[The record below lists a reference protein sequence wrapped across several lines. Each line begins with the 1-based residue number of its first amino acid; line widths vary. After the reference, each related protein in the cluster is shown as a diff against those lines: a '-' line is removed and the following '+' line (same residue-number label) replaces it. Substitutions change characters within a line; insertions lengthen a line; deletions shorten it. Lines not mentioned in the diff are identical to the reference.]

1 LPLPRGLN
9 RHFLSHLTP
18 RTPAVCL
25 APMEPDPKSL
35 HRITLQLP
43 VPVQDSKTLLKL
55 LQLELQAHPP
65 KAPVKKVL
73 LTLEAAPPRNIQ
85 GELFIPPG
93 PEPQRMEITL
103 ARIKAIAGE
112 TRVGSPVLRN
122 THRPDAFEMGRF
134 LPSEETLGART
145 SRPPLAA
152 EGGQEMNGQHQGQTG
167 RPRSQEHSPALPHS
181 ALRRFRPAVPA
192 CVEMKC
198 AVPAFITFHNQRR
211 KVIAQ
216 AGPWRNSGDWWNESP
231 WARDAWDVTLVE
243 RPSRAQQ
250 TRPFETVSNPESAVY
265 RVYLDLHTQQWFVE
279 GMYD

>member
-1 LPLPRGLN
+1 MDPDLN
-9 RHFLSHLTP
+9 S
-18 RTPAVCL
+18 
-25 APMEPDPKSL
+25 S

-73 LTLEAAPPRNIQ
+73 LTIEAVSPRKVQ

-122 THRPDAFEMGRF
+122 THRPDAFQMQRF
-134 LPSEETLGART
+134 SLSEKTLGART

-152 EGGQEMNGQHQGQTG
+152 ESGQEMDARQQRPAG
-167 RPRSQEHSPALPHS
+167 RPRSQEPHS
-181 ALRRFRPAVPA
+181 ALRRFRPVITAH
-192 CVEMKC
+192 VELKD
-198 AVPAFITFHNQRR
+198 ARPVFVTFLNQRR
-211 KVIAQ
+211 KVLAQ
-216 AGPWRNSGDWWNESP
+216 AGPWRNSGDWWSETS
-231 WARDAWDVTLVE
+231 WARDEWDVTLVE
-243 RPSRAQQ
+243 GSSRVHK
-250 TRPFETVSNPESAVY
+250 TRPFETVSNPEAVVY
-265 RVYLDLHTQQWFVE
+265 RIYFDLHTQQWLVE
-279 GMYD
+279 GIYD

>member
-1 LPLPRGLN
+1 
-9 RHFLSHLTP
+9 
-18 RTPAVCL
+18 
-25 APMEPDPKSL
+25 MEPDPTSF

-73 LTLEAAPPRNIQ
+73 LTIEAAPSHKVQ

-122 THRPDAFEMGRF
+122 THRPDAFQMQKF
-134 LPSEETLGART
+134 LPSEALGART
-145 SRPPLAA
+145 PRPP
-152 EGGQEMNGQHQGQTG
+152 GGDQEENAKTKKQAGY
-167 RPRSQEHSPALPHS
+167 PPSQEHCPALPHS
-181 ALRRFRPAVPA
+181 ALRRFRPAIPA
-192 CVEMKC
+192 RVEVKD
-198 AVPAFITFHNQRR
+198 AVPAFVTFLNQRH
-211 KVIAQ
+211 KVLAQ
-216 AGPWRNSGDWWNESP
+216 AGPWRSGGDWWNESS
-231 WARDAWDVTLVE
+231 WARDEWDVTLVE
-243 RPSRAQQ
+243 KSNRAHK
-250 TRPFETVSNPESAVY
+250 THPFETVSNPEAVVY
-265 RVYLDLHTQQWFVE
+265 RIYFDLHTQQWLVE

>member
-1 LPLPRGLN
+1 
-9 RHFLSHLTP
+9 
-18 RTPAVCL
+18 
-25 APMEPDPKSL
+25 MEPDPNSF

-73 LTLEAAPPRNIQ
+73 LTIEAASPRKVQ

-112 TRVGSPVLRN
+112 TRVGSPFLRN
-122 THRPDAFEMGRF
+122 THRPDAFQIQRF
-134 LPSEETLGART
+134 SPSEEALGART
-145 SRPPLAA
+145 PCPPLAA
-152 EGGQEMNGQHQGQTG
+152 EGDQKMNAKTKGRAG

-181 ALRRFRPAVPA
+181 ALRRFRPALPA
-192 CVEMKC
+192 RVEVKD
-198 AVPAFITFHNQRR
+198 AAPAFVIFRNQRH
-211 KVIAQ
+211 KVLVKF
-216 AGPWRNSGDWWNESP
+216 GPWRSGGDWWNESS
-231 WARDAWDVTLVE
+231 WARDEWDVTLE
-243 RPSRAQQ
+243 NIKRAHK
-250 TRPFETVSNPESAVY
+250 TRPFETVSGPESVVY
-265 RVYLDLHTQQWFVE
+265 RIYFDLHSQQWFVE

>member
-1 LPLPRGLN
+1 
-9 RHFLSHLTP
+9 
-18 RTPAVCL
+18 
-25 APMEPDPKSL
+25 MEPDLTSF

-73 LTLEAAPPRNIQ
+73 LTIEAAPSHKVQ

-122 THRPDAFEMGRF
+122 THRPDAFLMQKF
-134 LPSEETLGART
+134 LPSEALGART
-145 SRPPLAA
+145 PRPPRT
-152 EGGQEMNGQHQGQTG
+152 GGDQEENAKTKKQAGY
-167 RPRSQEHSPALPHS
+167 PRSQEHCPAFPHS
-181 ALRRFRPAVPA
+181 ALRRFRPAIPA
-192 CVEMKC
+192 RVEVKD
-198 AVPAFITFHNQRR
+198 AVPIFVTFLNQRH
-211 KVIAQ
+211 KVLAQ
-216 AGPWRNSGDWWNESP
+216 AGPWRNGGDWWNESS
-231 WARDAWDVTLVE
+231 WARDEWDVTLIE
-243 RPSRAQQ
+243 KSNRAHK
-250 TRPFETVSNPESAVY
+250 THPFETVSNPEAVVY
-265 RVYLDLHTQQWFVE
+265 RIYFDLHSQQWLVE